1 MTSYEERVDLRKLN
15 YIHSEFSFEM
25 FKSVSK
31 AFKSQAAAK
40 EQYNLI
46 QSYVSNR
53 LKCGLVMYDYASGKS
68 DGRLFAKGGI
78 QGLCKN
84 IRGFLADHTIDIDM
98 VNAHPVI
105 LENVCKKIKIF
116 CPNLSHY
123 ITNRDEVLESI
134 CKDDSCDTHTAK
146 TSILIAT
153 NCTPKQTFKTN
164 SDFLKNYTSEM
175 KKIRKVLLETES
187 YDYLKDFARHDKGN
201 FEGSFVNHILC
212 KYENIILEHVRKYFT
227 DNDYEIFAL
236 MFDGLMIYSNE
247 ARKINISHLEEY
259 IFEQT
264 SMTNVKFSIKEHST
278 NITIPD
284 TYEPILRPDYKTLKK
299 SFERSCCKVDDY
311 FICDGR
317 AYKKGQ
323 LKDKFENL
331 FCWEEGKKKPFIGI
345 WLTDP
350 DMRMYDRA
358 DNYPKSNMCPKNVYN
373 LWKPF
378 AVEDVCMS
386 DSYADMM
393 KTYISEGADF
403 FFNHIKVLCNHEQVL
418 FEFVETWLAQMLQY
432 PEHKTIELIFISRE
446 GAGKGMFKEFL
457 RGMLGGAPKT
467 IVTSDPQN
475 DIFGSFNEK
484 LLYSFLI
491 ILEEVNKA
499 GTYGKNDQKKSLI
512 TDSTVS
518 IRQKGLPS
526 IEVTSYHRFI
536 DFTNHPN
543 PTQKNARR
551 DLTILC
557 SNEKINDTNYWNAGF
572 SFAKDKYVCRE
583 IYDRLMAKKV
593 KPTITAVDIPESN
606 FDTFIKDIQRNPILR
621 FLDHISTVHTGRFTR
636 TAPSFYEE
644 WLSFKADNHMS
655 FIFEI
660 DNFIASIKILN
671 LAGCNYFK
679 TVGLAWSFKI
689 DCDIL
694 ASEVKR

>member
-1 MTSYEERVDLRKLN
+1 MTCYEERVDTQKLN
-15 YIHSEFSFEM
+15 YIQSEFSFDK

-31 AFKSQAAAK
+31 PFKSQVAAK
-40 EQYNLI
+40 EQYNI
-46 QSYVSNR
+46 MQSYVSNR
-53 LKCGLVMYDYASGKS
+53 LKCGLVMYDYSSGKS
-68 DGRLFAKGGI
+68 DGRLFAKCGI

-84 IRGFLADHTIDIDM
+84 VRGFLADHTVDIDM

-105 LENVCKKIKIF
+105 LENVCKKLNIF
-116 CPNLSHY
+116 CLNLSNY
-123 ITNRDEVLESI
+123 VTNRDEVLERI
-134 CKDDSCDTHTAK
+134 CKDDKCDTNTAK
-146 TSILIAT
+146 MSILIAT
-153 NCTPKQTFKTN
+153 NCTPKQSFKTN
-164 SDFLKNYTSEM
+164 SEFLKNYTYEM
-175 KKIRKVLLETES
+175 KMIRKVLLETES

-212 KYENIILEHVRKYFT
+212 KYENIILEHVRKYCT

-247 ARKINISHLEEY
+247 AKKINISHLEEY
-259 IFEQT
+259 VFEQT
-264 SMTNVKFSIKEHST
+264 SMNNIKFSIKEHCT

-284 TYEPILRPDYKTLKK
+284 NYEYLERPDYKQCKEI
-299 SFERSCCKVDDY
+299 FEKECCKVQAHFYSGDTAFARTN
-311 FICDGR
+311 FITLYEDKYYYEKGLPQLFI
-317 AYKKGQ
+317 KK
-323 LKDKFENL
+323 
-331 FCWEEGKKKPFIGI
+331 
-345 WLTDP
+345 WLSDP
-350 DMRMYDRA
+350 NKRFYRCEDI
-358 DNYPKSNMCPKNVYN
+358 YPKSSMCPKDVFN

-378 AVEDVCMS
+378 AAEDVCMS
-386 DSYADMM
+386 DVYAIMM

-418 FEFVETWLAQMLQY
+418 SEFVETWLAQMLQY
-432 PEHKTIELIFISRE
+432 PENKTIELIFISRE

-484 LLYSFLI
+484 LLNSFLI
-491 ILEEVNKA
+491 ILEEVNKG

-526 IEVTSYHRFI
+526 VEVKSNHRFI

-557 SNEKINDTNYWNAGF
+557 SNEKIGDTNYWNTGF
-572 SFAKDKYVCRE
+572 TFAKDKYVCRE

-606 FDTFIKDIQRNPILR
+606 FDTFIKDIQRNPIFR
-621 FLDHISTVHTGRFTR
+621 FLDYISTIHTGTFTR

-671 LAGCNYFK
+671 LAGCTYTRIN
-679 TVGLAWSFKI
+679 GHPWSFKI
-689 DCDIL
+689 DCTIL
-694 ASEVKR
+694 ACEI